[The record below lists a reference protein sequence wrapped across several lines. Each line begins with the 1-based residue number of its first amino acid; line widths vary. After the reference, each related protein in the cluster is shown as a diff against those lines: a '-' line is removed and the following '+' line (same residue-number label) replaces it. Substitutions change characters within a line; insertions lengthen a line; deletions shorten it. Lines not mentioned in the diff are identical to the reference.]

1 MFLLKS
7 CSQRFGRYPRG
18 GRPQRSLK
26 LGFHFCYIN
35 NPGKPDLGDRRF
47 ASTERPKTVPTS
59 SCRPM
64 VSDTKSLNYYGF
76 AHITVPTA
84 VPACAFS
91 LGGAAISLFWLNCSD
106 DRFSEQCS
114 NKKKGRGLPNDTAI
128 GIELIQFCT
137 LLQRQKAMRAE
148 KS

>member
-1 MFLLKS
+1 MKS
-7 CSQRFGRYPRG
+7 CSQKIWPHPAEGA
-18 GRPQRSLK
+18 QKRSLK
-26 LGFHFCYIN
+26 LGFQFCYIN

-91 LGGAAISLFWLNCSD
+91 LGGDAISLFCDVCRNGRVC
-106 DRFSEQCS
+106 EQCS
-114 NKKKGRGLPNDTAI
+114 NKKKGRGLSSDTAI
-128 GIELIQFCT
+128 GIEWIQFCT